1 MINIIAAAAKNGVI
15 GSKGR
20 IPWDIPEDRVYFRD
34 ITVGGIVIMGRKT
47 FEEIGKPLP
56 ERFNIIVSKTKS
68 YSGKTLCTAKDLE
81 EAMGIAV
88 QYNKLNGLDA
98 DIFIC
103 GGGEIYAEGLK
114 YAQRIYLTELDD
126 EYEGDTYFP
135 SFSKKDFRCIKR
147 TRNDE
152 LKLFFSIYEK

>member
-15 GSKGR
+15 GSKGK
-20 IPWDIPEDRVYFRD
+20 IPWDIPEDRAYFRD
-34 ITVGGIVIMGRKT
+34 ITIGGIVIMGRKT

-68 YSGKTLCTAKDLE
+68 YSGETLCTAGDLE
-81 EAMGIAV
+81 EAIGIAG
-88 QYNKLNGLDA
+88 QYNKLNGSDT

-103 GGGEIYAEGLK
+103 GGREIYAEGLK
-114 YAQRIYLTELDD
+114 YAQRIFLTELYD

-135 SFSKKDFRCIKR
+135 DFSKKDFRCVKR
-147 TRNDE
+147 TANDE
-152 LKLFFSIYEK
+152 LRLAFSIYEK